1 MKKPVFVF
9 VYFLF
14 FFFLKTFH
22 AQAAG
27 ILYQCKEDEVFI
39 QQNSV
44 WFGTDQKGFMK
55 FQIIGLSAQNPI
67 QNLNQLIELFYD
79 KSQNIFRVK
88 EKNTD
93 KIFLPVGPMLWGK
106 WSHPS
111 NNWDYTI
118 FIKFTDNMIQISKE
132 SKEKDNKGEPKETEV
147 QINICKLVDVS
158 K

>member
-27 ILYQCKEDEVFI
+27 ILYQCKEDKVFI
-39 QQNSV
+39 EQNSV

-55 FQIIGLSAQNPI
+55 FQIIELRAQNLI

-79 KSQNIFRVK
+79 KSQNIFKVK

-93 KIFLPVGPMLWGK
+93 KIFLPVGPSLYGK

-118 FIKFTDNMIQISKE
+118 FIEFINNKIQILKE

-147 QINICKLVDVS
+147 QLNICKLVDVS

>member
-27 ILYQCKEDEVFI
+27 ILYQCKEDKVFI

-55 FQIIGLSAQNPI
+55 FQIIELSA

-79 KSQNIFRVK
+79 KSQNIFKVK

-93 KIFLPVGPMLWGK
+93 KIFLPPSLYGK

-118 FIKFTDNMIQISKE
+118 LIEFINNKIQILKE
-132 SKEKDNKGEPKETEV
+132 SKGEPKETEV

>member
-9 VYFLF
+9 FYFLF
-14 FFFLKTFH
+14 FFFFKTFN

-27 ILYQCKEDEVFI
+27 ILYQCKEDEVLI
-39 QQNSV
+39 EQNGV
-44 WFGTDQKGFMK
+44 WFGTDQKGFK
-55 FQIIGLSAQNPI
+55 NFQITELQP
-67 QNLNQLIELFYD
+67 QNLNQLVKLYD
-79 KSQNIFRVK
+79 KSENNFK
-88 EKNTD
+88 AYEEKLKVSD
-93 KIFLPVGPMLWGK
+93 DIILPMERDPRLYGK

-118 FIKFTDNMIQISKE
+118 FIDFIYNEIIISKE
-132 SKEKDNKGEPKETEV
+132 SKEKDNNGEPKETEV

>member
-27 ILYQCKEDEVFI
+27 ILYQCKEDKVFI

-55 FQIIGLSAQNPI
+55 FQIIELSA

-79 KSQNIFRVK
+79 KSQNIFKVK

-93 KIFLPVGPMLWGK
+93 KIFLPPSLYGK

-118 FIKFTDNMIQISKE
+118 FIKFIDNKIQILKE
-132 SKEKDNKGEPKETEV
+132 SKGEPKETEV